1 MPSYK
6 NLSIRKLK
14 EWGNGLVIIVQ
25 DLKDHPSKLAF
36 ELFILELYE
45 YLFVWAAFGA
55 KCNYYTSKKSE
66 SLTIKNITHSEEYKK
81 YVSPLLILKDFA
93 DLIRHDN
100 TRADIEFNI
109 KIIFEDLNM
118 HILWDKYLVD
128 LDNVYS
134 FVCND
139 WKYTYR
145 EIFNTKQLSNLILK
159 DIKLMLRIN
168 PNTGFNSYSLNSI
181 ASKIQE
187 KFHCSQQFSM
197 SLVLSAVGN
206 EYLSL

>member
-1 MPSYK
+1 MPIYK
-6 NLSIRKLK
+6 NLSVRKLQ

-45 YLFVWAAFGA
+45 YLFVWVAFGA

-100 TRADIEFNI
+100 TRA
-109 KIIFEDLNM
+109 
-118 HILWDKYLVD
+118 IL
-128 LDNVYS
+128 
-134 FVCND
+134 
-139 WKYTYR
+139 
-145 EIFNTKQLSNLILK
+145 NLILR
-159 DIKLMLRIN
+159 LYL
-168 PNTGFNSYSLNSI
+168 
-181 ASKIQE
+181 KI
-187 KFHCSQQFSM
+187 
-197 SLVLSAVGN
+197 
-206 EYLSL
+206 